1 MPIMLIL
8 EDLPF
13 GRALISNSS
22 VEYWQ
27 QPFSKWFLETWK
39 VYLLKKNRSVTTKD
53 IRVSFTHQLIHVKD
67 LIKGKLTGR
76 RAQRVTALQNMLQK
90 SSQKRATLDEN
101 EANLSSGKR
110 GRNEEPDTSD
120 FDENRLSMTPTRTQV
135 IARTILTPNKPTV
148 SKSMYDNYA
157 AHVIYAFH
165 ATLGY
170 VKATSEERFYE
181 DIKKMLEVGNQL
193 VLTES
198 CYETGSNI

>member
-1 MPIMLIL
+1 MVSRNVEGVSTQEKPQR
-8 EDLPF
+8 DHQGHTSF
-13 GRALISNSS
+13 VHTS
-22 VEYWQ
+22 VDSRQGPHKGEAYGTQ
-27 QPFSKWFLETWK
+27 STKSYSFAKYAPGKTPHNHKAYQ
-39 VYLLKKNRSVTTKD
+39 VTGATK
-53 IRVSFTHQLIHVKD
+53 
-67 LIKGKLTGR
+67 
-76 RAQRVTALQNMLQK
+76 K

-157 AHVIYAFH
+157 AHVICAFH